1 MNETTSAVALA
12 KKDVGS
18 EQAISLR
25 ESAYMPAMSME
36 IALARRE
43 AIVQFTKRI
52 MCQDQDFGVIP
63 GTQKP
68 TLLKPGAEKLCN
80 FFGLEPDY
88 IPVEEIADWTGEGH
102 NGEMFYYIRYRCV
115 LRRDGRVL
123 GVGEGSCNSWESKYR
138 YRWLAEDQ
146 LPACVEKSKL
156 QSRGGRRTLVEFE
169 FAVEKAETTGQYGK
183 PAEYWRQFQD
193 AITAGKARHIEK
205 DTKKGKRPAW
215 EIDVDTTLYRMPNPD
230 IADQVNTIQKMGQ
243 KRALVASTL
252 IATSASEFFTQ
263 DLEDLH
269 DQSGNG
275 SHADPAR
282 ETHEQL
288 VERRIAEER
297 EKAQRPADPAPAPA
311 ASRSPYS
318 DMLALFGKAKAAL
331 GREAYYR
338 ILGNAGYTHANEIP
352 DVATGSKILDEMAA
366 EVKPPAPPSPLPTRS
381 DFNKL
386 RMIFLERGAAAV
398 EVYDRIIVENGGTPG
413 GFPKMAS
420 GARKAI
426 AALQKALAE
435 MDEHPADAE
444 KGPFVATD
452 ADLPAEMFAGQEQ

>member
-1 MNETTSAVALA
+1 MNDATGAVVLA
-12 KKDVGS
+12 QKD

-43 AIVQFTKRI
+43 AIVQFTKKI

-88 IPVEEIADWTGEGH
+88 IPVEEIADWTGEAH

-146 LPACVEKSKL
+146 LPACVDKSKL
-156 QSRGGRRTLVEFE
+156 QSRGGRRTLAEFE

-183 PAEYWRQFQD
+183 PAEYWQQFQN
-193 AITAGKARHIEK
+193 AIADGKARHIEK

-269 DQSGNG
+269 D
-275 SHADPAR
+275 PAR

-297 EKAQRPADPAPAPA
+297 ENAQRSADPAPTPSTA
-311 ASRSPYS
+311 RSPYA
-318 DMLALFGKAKAAL
+318 DMLALFEKAKSAL

-366 EVKPPAPPSPLPTRS
+366 EVKPPVPPSPLPTRT

-386 RMIFLERGAAAV
+386 RMQFLERGAAAV
-398 EVYDRIIVENGGTPG
+398 DVYDRIIVENGGTPG

-426 AALQKALAE
+426 SAIQKALAE
-435 MDEHPADAE
+435 MDEHAAE
-444 KGPFVATD
+444 VEQAPFVAKD
-452 ADLPAEMFAGQEQ
+452 EDLPGEMFAGQEER